1 VSNVPTEIAV
11 TGAEETF
18 GSAEVARAAGLRRN
32 TLDTW
37 LARRYLPLPAGP
49 GTGRART
56 YTLLDAVRAA
66 AMVHLT
72 SIGVTPARAGQATT
86 AIGRVPMPGDTLI
99 ITADPISSTS
109 LAACLDAGIGGP
121 TEADIQAVG
130 CHIVISDSDGNRLR
144 PPGRYQLDLFAV
156 AEQVRR
162 GLRDPDW
169 RPDMAQIE
177 ARQYDQHVVLH
188 LPNTESP
195 QQQPAPDGTQKRRT
209 RRTGRK

>member
-1 VSNVPTEIAV
+1 V
-11 TGAEETF
+11 TCAEETF
-18 GSAEVARAAGLRRN
+18 GSAEVARAAGLKRN

-37 LARRYLPLPAGP
+37 LMRHYLPLPAGR

-56 YTLLDAVRAA
+56 YNLLDAVRAS

-72 SIGVTPARAGQATT
+72 SIGVTPARAGHATT
-86 AIGRVPMPGDTLI
+86 AIRRVPMPGDTLI
-99 ITADPISSTS
+99 ITADPISGTS
-109 LAACLDAGIGGP
+109 LAVGLDAGVGGP

-130 CHIVISDSDGNRLR
+130 GRIVISDSDGNRLR
-144 PPGRYQLDLFAV
+144 PAGRYQLDLFAV

-177 ARQYDQHVVLH
+177 ARQYEQYVVLH
-188 LPNTESP
+188 LPNTEAP

-209 RRTGRK
+209 RRTGRRE